1 MSEQNRR
8 AEERAE
14 SDLCIHI
21 LGPFYVDGDETYIEA
36 PIDGQWR
43 HITFTGNANEVDELS
58 IDGVVIYDTAL
69 SEDEVREAY
78 CDTRG
83 GFADRVL
90 SPNEIAVIH
99 ELLTN
104 HPEIKSWRLRNNI
117 LYLVVEDDK

>member
-1 MSEQNRR
+1 MSERNQQV
-8 AEERAE
+8 EDQTE
-14 SDLCIHI
+14 DLCIHI
-21 LGPFYVDGDETYIEA
+21 QGPFSFDGESTYIEVPA
-36 PIDGQWR
+36 DGEWH
-43 HITFTGNANEVDELS
+43 HIEFMGNANEVDELS
-58 IDGVVIYDTAL
+58 IDGVVMHSTAL
-69 SEDEVREAY
+69 TEDEVREDF

-90 SPNEIAVIH
+90 SPNEIVVIH